1 MLWHSKQHNK
11 IVYNNALH
19 FVYGFANKAIESM
32 FYFSIY
38 LIVFCRLIVILQ
50 VFEWKNMDVEHKD
63 N

>member
-1 MLWHSKQHNK
+1 
-11 IVYNNALH
+11 
-19 FVYGFANKAIESM
+19 M

-50 VFEWKNMDVEHKD
+50 VFEWKNMDVERKD